1 MKDPHK
7 PPSREEVEASGAA
20 DWVQEALDKHSAKQ
34 QKLASMFGDVK
45 SELRKQKDSLSA
57 AWEAA
62 AAAEDEPDR
71 GPDLFATER
80 ARVEKQ
86 KRELSSVWEQDRAE
100 REAEQAQLRNL
111 FGGAPPQKKNPP
123 KKGR

>member
-20 DWVQEALDKHSAKQ
+20 DWVQQAMDKHAAKQ
-34 QKLASMFGDVK
+34 DQLASVFGDTK
-45 SELRKQKDSLSA
+45 AELRKQKDSLAA
-57 AWEAA
+57 AWDAA
-62 AAAEDEPDR
+62 AAQEKDEDR
-71 GPDLFATER
+71 GPDLFANER

-86 KRELSSVWEQDRAE
+86 KRELSSVWDQDRAD
-100 REAEQAQLRNL
+100 REAEEAQLRNL
-111 FGGAPPQKKNPP
+111 FGGGPPKKNPP